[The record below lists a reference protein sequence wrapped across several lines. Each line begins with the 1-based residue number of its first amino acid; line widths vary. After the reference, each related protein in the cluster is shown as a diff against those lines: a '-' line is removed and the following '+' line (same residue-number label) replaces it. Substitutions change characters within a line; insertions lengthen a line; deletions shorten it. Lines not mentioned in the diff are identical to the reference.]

1 MLFQKWTKFAVHQ
14 RNFNFS
20 QVAFDHK
27 SFSFNGLAS
36 FFMTGSDFKHVS
48 SILNKEE
55 TFLLFKGG
63 VKEIYQEKKV
73 NYLTMIPFL
82 AEVSISSHKISF
94 SILYLITFLLT

>member
-1 MLFQKWTKFAVHQ
+1 
-14 RNFNFS
+14 
-20 QVAFDHK
+20 
-27 SFSFNGLAS
+27 
-36 FFMTGSDFKHVS
+36 MTGSDFKHVS

-82 AEVSISSHKISF
+82 AEVSISSHKISL